1 MHACNKCIFLCNTR
15 FYTNVDTSMH
25 ALTAHARAGKLLKK
39 DAANLFE
46 GMEFAVEERAC
57 GEDGGIKRVAVLRA
71 VPPPRTHVRAET

>member
-1 MHACNKCIFLCNTR
+1 
-15 FYTNVDTSMH
+15 MH